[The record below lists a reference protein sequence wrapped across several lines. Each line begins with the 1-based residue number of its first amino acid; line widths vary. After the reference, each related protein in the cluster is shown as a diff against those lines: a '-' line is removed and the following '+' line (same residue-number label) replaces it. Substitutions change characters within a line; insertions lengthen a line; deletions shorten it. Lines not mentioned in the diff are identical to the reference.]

1 MRMSDDPLKPA
12 PTQEPP
18 PPSSIGHTDAR
29 ERAIA
34 RLGPELSPSTIET
47 IRRMHVS
54 GEPGVEGWMGIAR
67 QVETISRYTATMPH
81 ASARATIKEG
91 K

>member
-1 MRMSDDPLKPA
+1 MSDKPA
-12 PTQEPP
+12 NPDPSSETP
-18 PPSSIGHTDAR
+18 PPSSLGHTDAR
-29 ERAIA
+29 EKALA
-34 RLGPELSPSTIET
+34 RLGAELSTSTIET

-67 QVETISRYTATMPH
+67 QVETISRYTATIPH

>member
-1 MRMSDDPLKPA
+1 MMSDKPSQSNTNPEAPA
-12 PTQEPP
+12 P
-18 PPSSIGHTDAR
+18 SSVGHTDAR
-29 ERAIA
+29 EKAIA
-34 RLGPELSPSTIET
+34 RLGSELSPNTIET